1 VSAKAKGG
9 ASATSKGEVSAKA
22 ENAVTPSSK
31 AVNSA
36 TPKDGVGAKP
46 KGGASAKLK
55 GGISASPKGGASAA
69 PKGGASATPKGA
81 ADDLPVI
88 VFEDA
93 AAFEHWI
100 LTHPEAKGVWAK
112 IAKKGQA
119 VASMSNDQAIEVA
132 LCTGWID
139 GQRRGFDD
147 CYFLQR
153 YTPRRPKGLWSKIN
167 IGKVERLTAEGRM
180 REGGLREVAAAQA
193 DGRWDA
199 AYDPASTA
207 EIPDDLAA
215 ALAARPEA
223 RSFFEQI
230 DRTNRYAV
238 LWRVMTAK
246 TPRTRA
252 ARIEKL
258 VAMLARGEKIHA

>member
-1 VSAKAKGG
+1 MSATPKGRVSGTSKGDVSAKAKAGVR
-9 ASATSKGEVSAKA
+9 ATR
-22 ENAVTPSSK
+22 
-31 AVNSA
+31 
-36 TPKDGVGAKP
+36 
-46 KGGASAKLK
+46 KGGT
-55 GGISASPKGGASAA
+55 SAA
-69 PKGGASATPKGA
+69 PKGDVSAAPKGDVNTTPKGA

-93 AAFEHWI
+93 AAFERWI
-100 LTHPEAKGVWAK
+100 LAHPEAKGVWAK
-112 IAKKGQA
+112 IAKKGQI

-139 GQRRGFDD
+139 GRRRGFDD

-167 IGKVERLTAEGRM
+167 IGKVERLNAEGRM
-180 REGGLREVAAAQA
+180 REGGLREVAAAKA

-215 ALAARPEA
+215 ALAAQPEA
-223 RSFFEQI
+223 RAFFEQI

-246 TPRTRA
+246 TPKTRA
-252 ARIEKL
+252 SRIEKL
-258 VAMLARGEKIHA
+258 VAMLARGEKVHG